1 MTKVCHI
8 STVHSTYDTRIF
20 LKECCSLA
28 SNGYAVTLVIP
39 GSKDEYINGVHIKA
53 IKKYDKVFFRITLTA
68 LTAFI
73 KAFKTKSKIYHFH
86 DPELFF
92 VGVIFK
98 ILGKKVIFDV
108 HENISAQIKRKNWLP
123 FKNVISYL
131 YRGIDFLSCKFFFLI
146 FAENSYVEVYQKFK
160 PNYEIILN
168 YPDLS
173 NLDRYIVSNRS
184 SLGNEFFYVG
194 GVSFDRGID
203 SIIES
208 LAILKLKVKNFIFH
222 CIGPIDAGVME
233 GINRLESFKHV
244 RDNIIF
250 YGPLKFSESYEISKS
265 CKLGLS
271 ILKPIENY
279 KKSYSTKFFEY
290 MSVQLPV
297 ITSDFELYES
307 VIKKR
312 NCGVCVD
319 PLNTKEIAS
328 CIYKLI
334 NDDAIAKQMGENGR
348 RAVIEKYNWSI
359 EEAKLVQ
366 IYRQLL

>member
-8 STVHSTYDTRIF
+8 STLHYTYDTRIF

-28 SNGYAVTLVIP
+28 SNSYMVTLVIP
-39 GSKDEYINGVHIKA
+39 GSKDEYLNGVHIKA
-53 IKKYDKVFFRITLTA
+53 IKKYDKVLLRLSLTVFE
-68 LTAFI
+68 AFI
-73 KAFKTKSKIYHFH
+73 RALKTKSKIYHFH

-98 ILGKKVIFDV
+98 LLGKKVIFDV

-123 FKNVISYL
+123 FRNVISYL
-131 YRGIDFLSCKFFFLI
+131 YRGVDFLSSKLFYMI
-146 FAENSYVEVYQKFK
+146 FAENSYVEVYQNFK
-160 PNYEIILN
+160 PNYEVVLN
-168 YPDLS
+168 LPDLTY
-173 NLDRYIVSNRS
+173 LERYIVSNRS
-184 SLGNEFFYVG
+184 NLGNEFFYVG
-194 GVSFDRGID
+194 GISFDRGID

-208 LAILKLKVKNFIFH
+208 LVVLKSKMNDFTFH
-222 CIGPIDAGVME
+222 CIGSIDDGVME
-233 GINRLESFKHV
+233 DLNKLDSFKLV
-244 RDNIIF
+244 KDNVIF
-250 YGPLKFSESYEISKS
+250 YGPLKLSDAYEISKS

-312 NCGVCVD
+312 NCGICVD
-319 PLNTKEIAS
+319 PLDPKAIALS
-328 CIYKLI
+328 IYKLL
-334 NDDAIAKQMGENGR
+334 NDDALAKQMGENGR

-359 EEAKLVQ
+359 EEEKLVNV
-366 IYRQLL
+366 YRQLS